1 MKNLSELPGNKNE
14 DDGSGWLIS
23 YADLMTLIACFF
35 ILLIALAH
43 FDPIGFN
50 IKVTEISNHFRVDQ
64 YKSSEIPLKEL
75 KEEIVSH
82 PEIETK
88 SKISLKDGELILT
101 FSASVL
107 FDDGSYKLNPS
118 SISTL
123 DLLINT
129 IKSKDHNYRILV
141 EGHSSST
148 SELRDSHLQSNW
160 AMSSARA
167 ASVVERFEFY
177 GFDPE
182 KLRPIGYADTK
193 PLLPNY
199 DLEGNPIKESQRMNR
214 RVEIKVLEPL
224 DERDK
229 IKLGLGV
236 YFKDA
241 TE

>member
-1 MKNLSELPGNKNE
+1 MKNLETQTSQNKD

-50 IKVTEISNHFRVDQ
+50 IKVTEISRHFRVDQ
-64 YKSSEIPLKEL
+64 YKSSEIPLREL

-88 SKISLKDGELILT
+88 SKVSLKDGELVLT
-101 FSASVL
+101 FSASIL
-107 FDDGSYKLNPS
+107 FDEGNYELNPAS
-118 SISTL
+118 FSTL

-129 IKSKDHNYRILV
+129 IRSKDHNYRILV

-148 SELRDSHLQSNW
+148 AELDGSRHSSNW

-199 DLEGNPIKESQRMNR
+199 DIEGKPIKENQRMNR
-214 RVEIKVLEPL
+214 RVEIKVLEPI